1 MYPLFLLLLL
11 PFPVCFSFIFPLF
24 DSLSLSFHP
33 LLPFVM
39 RPQTLETYR
48 SLYLVFY
55 FHSLLS
61 HQHLLPLGQT
71 DHHHQNRAQLLLLKF
86 SRVLPEFYHHSAIGS
101 LSSSFQSDHH
111 TKRILKSAADLHPL
125 FLFLADRTS
134 SFSSLDNDITFL
146 YFFANST
153 LASATIK
160 CLSPHFSHF
169 PHPLTHFLFPSQYI
183 IFVICIKGNKTTQPI
198 QDTHRRN
205 IQQQSE
211 LNSDEMVYCVTNKQ
225 IIKNKKVP

>member
-1 MYPLFLLLLL
+1 MSYLHLFPITPLDFYSLLCSSFTLEFFLFLCVSTL
-11 PFPVCFSFIFPLF
+11 PFSFVAFPMCFSFLFSLF
-24 DSLSLSFHP
+24 DSLSFSFHP

-39 RPQTLETYR
+39 RTVTSQTLETYR

-55 FHSLLS
+55 FHSPLS

-71 DHHHQNRAQLLLLKF
+71 GHHHQNRAQLLLLKF

-134 SFSSLDNDITFL
+134 SFSSLDIDIIFL
-146 YFFANST
+146 YFFCKLN
-153 LASATIK
+153 
-160 CLSPHFSHF
+160 LSFCDH
-169 PHPLTHFLFPSQYI
+169 
-183 IFVICIKGNKTTQPI
+183 
-198 QDTHRRN
+198 
-205 IQQQSE
+205 
-211 LNSDEMVYCVTNKQ
+211 
-225 IIKNKKVP
+225 

>member
-1 MYPLFLLLLL
+1 MSYLHLFPITPPDFYSLLCSSFTLEFFLFLCVSTL
-11 PFPVCFSFIFPLF
+11 PFSFVAFPVCFSFLFSLF
-24 DSLSLSFHP
+24 DSLFLSFYP

-39 RPQTLETYR
+39 RTQTLETYR

-55 FHSLLS
+55 FHSPLS

-125 FLFLADRTS
+125 FLFWRTELLLFLLLILIL
-134 SFSSLDNDITFL
+134 SFYIFL
-146 YFFANST
+146 
-153 LASATIK
+153 
-160 CLSPHFSHF
+160 
-169 PHPLTHFLFPSQYI
+169 Q
-183 IFVICIKGNKTTQPI
+183 TQP
-198 QDTHRRN
+198 
-205 IQQQSE
+205 
-211 LNSDEMVYCVTNKQ
+211 
-225 IIKNKKVP
+225 